1 LKPEDQVPTKIKIG
15 KEKKA
20 IFMKQLQRDIEFLTK
35 LEIMDYSLLL
45 GRHDRKKSTAPT
57 MYSNGGSG
65 AEGKISRSD
74 TPLRRNRRQEGAFD
88 FADSGSGTGNEG
100 AGMGVTPAAA
110 ASRQISQEPL
120 RNVPEDEILGENGR
134 DSTGGRDSEDEGTI
148 YETEDESEF
157 EAYGSEE
164 EESGNES
171 FDERKSDGAPS
182 PMKPA
187 KLASALQR
195 VGTTMTEDEK
205 EAVNAMKDGV
215 HTAPNPWTSR
225 ADGGMESEN
234 RQEIYFCGIIDILQQ
249 YNTRKRAETFFKGFS
264 ANNKQ
269 ISCVHPEWYGD
280 RFLQFMDNAF
290 E

>member
-1 LKPEDQVPTKIKIG
+1 MPTKIKIG

-20 IFMKQLQRDIEFLTK
+20 IFMKQLQRDVEFLTK
-35 LEIMDYSLLL
+35 LDIMDYSLLL

-57 MYSNGGSG
+57 VYSNGPNGV

-74 TPLRRNRRQEGAFD
+74 TPLRRNRRQEGTTFD
-88 FADSGSGTGNEG
+88 FAGEGSDRSIGNEG
-100 AGMGVTPAAA
+100 VGGIASTPTAAR
-110 ASRQISQEPL
+110 RQISHEPL
-120 RNVPEDEILGENGR
+120 RNVPEDEILVENNSGR
-134 DSTGGRDSEDEGTI
+134 ESEDDGTV

-157 EAYGSEE
+157 EGYGSEE
-164 EESGNES
+164 EMSGNES
-171 FDERKSDGAPS
+171 FEDSKSDGGPS

-187 KLASALQR
+187 KLASALHR

-225 ADGGMESEN
+225 ADGGMESDN
-234 RQEIYFCGIIDILQQ
+234 RQEIYFCGVIDILQQ
-249 YNTRKRAETFFKGFS
+249 YNTRKRAETFFKGFA